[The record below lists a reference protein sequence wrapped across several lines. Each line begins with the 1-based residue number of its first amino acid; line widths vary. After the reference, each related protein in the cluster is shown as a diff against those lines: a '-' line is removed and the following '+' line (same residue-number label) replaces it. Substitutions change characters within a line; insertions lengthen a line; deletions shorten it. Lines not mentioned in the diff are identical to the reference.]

1 LKGVAVHFGGTFFTV
16 TVSRYEF
23 RVLSRNSQ
31 PVTCNNIM
39 TNQVKGIL
47 YTLITV
53 LLWGVLA
60 IALKIASKEI
70 DSPTIV
76 WFRFS
81 LAFSGMLVWLLI
93 QNPKE
98 LKILYQPSWLIVISS
113 LALAWNYI
121 GFMLGIQYTSPSN
134 AQVAIQSGPV
144 LLAVFGIFFFKEK
157 ISRIQIIGFI
167 LAILGFWIFY
177 QQHVGA
183 VPEGLEVQYTKGMLI
198 TLTGAVAWAIYAALQ
213 KKLVLDY
220 SVSTLNVFI
229 FGLPVLIYLPF
240 VDFASLVHLSIGYWA
255 LLVFLGANTLISY
268 ACLSLALKYLEAGKV
283 SIIIVLN
290 PIITFILMGILTWM
304 QVSWIDGEHFSV
316 LSIAGALIAL
326 AGAILVVRKKKK

>member
-1 LKGVAVHFGGTFFTV
+1 M
-16 TVSRYEF
+16 S
-23 RVLSRNSQ
+23 
-31 PVTCNNIM
+31 
-39 TNQVKGIL
+39 NQSKGIL

-53 LLWGVLA
+53 LMWGVLA

-81 LAFSGMLVWLLI
+81 LAFSGMAIWMAI
-93 QNPKE
+93 KNPKAFQIMY
-98 LKILYQPSWLIVISS
+98 KPSWLIVLSS

-121 GFMLGIQYTSPSN
+121 AFMFGVQFTSPSN

-157 ISRIQIIGFI
+157 ISGIQIAGFL
-167 LAILGFWIFY
+167 LAIIGFWIFY
-177 QQHVGA
+177 RQHVGA
-183 VPEGLEVQYTKGMLI
+183 VPEGQEGQYTKGMLI

-213 KKLVLDY
+213 KKLIMNY
-220 SVSTLNVFI
+220 SVATLNVFI
-229 FGLPVLIYLPF
+229 FGLPVLIFLPF
-240 VDFASLVHLSIGYWA
+240 VNFQNLAHLSFGYWA

-268 ACLSLALKYLEAGKV
+268 GYLSLALKYLEAGKV

-290 PIITFILMGILTWM
+290 PIITFTLMGILTWL

-316 LSIAGALIAL
+316 LSILGALVAL
-326 AGAILVVRKKKK
+326 TGAILVVRKKRSLNP

>member
-1 LKGVAVHFGGTFFTV
+1 M
-16 TVSRYEF
+16 S
-23 RVLSRNSQ
+23 
-31 PVTCNNIM
+31 
-39 TNQVKGIL
+39 NQAKGIL

-53 LLWGVLA
+53 LMWGVLA
-60 IALKIASKEI
+60 VALKMASKEI

-81 LAFSGMLVWLLI
+81 LAFSGMLIWMSI
-93 QNPKE
+93 KNPNG
-98 LKILYQPSWLIVISS
+98 LKILYKPSWLIVLSS

-157 ISRIQIIGFI
+157 ISRLQVFGF
-167 LAILGFWIFY
+167 LLSLLGFWIFY

-183 VPEGLEVQYTKGMLI
+183 VPAGQEGQYTKGMLI

-213 KKLVLDY
+213 KKLVLSY
-220 SVSTLNVFI
+220 SVGTLNVFI
-229 FGLPVLIYLPF
+229 FGLPVLLYLPF
-240 VDFASLVHLSIGYWA
+240 VNFNNLAHLSIGYWA

-268 ACLSLALKYLEAGKV
+268 GCLSMALKYLEAGKV

-304 QVSWIDGEHFSV
+304 QVSWIDGEHFSA
-316 LSIAGALIAL
+316 LSILGAMIAL
-326 AGAILVVRKKKK
+326 TGAILVVRKKRKPEDV

>member
-1 LKGVAVHFGGTFFTV
+1 M
-16 TVSRYEF
+16 S
-23 RVLSRNSQ
+23 
-31 PVTCNNIM
+31 
-39 TNQVKGIL
+39 NQAKGIF

-53 LLWGVLA
+53 LMWGVLA
-60 IALKIASKEI
+60 IALKIASYKI

-81 LAFSGMLVWLLI
+81 LAFSGMFIWMAVR
-93 QNPKE
+93 NPKE
-98 LKILYQPSWLIVISS
+98 LKILYKPSWLIVLSS

-121 GFMLGIQYTSPSN
+121 GFMLGVQYTSPSN

-157 ISRIQIIGFI
+157 ISGIQILGFL

-177 QQHVGA
+177 SKHAGA
-183 VPEGLEVQYTKGMLI
+183 VPAGQEGQYTKGMLI
-198 TLTGAVAWAIYAALQ
+198 TITGAVAWAIYAAFQ

-220 SVSTLNVFI
+220 PVGTLNVFI
-229 FGLPVLIYLPF
+229 FGLPVLLYLPF
-240 VDFASLVHLSIGYWA
+240 VDFANLAHLSFGYWA

-268 ACLSLALKYLEAGKV
+268 GYLSLALKYLEAGKV

-290 PIITFILMGILTWM
+290 PIITFILMGILTWL
-304 QVSWIDGEHFSV
+304 QVDWIAGEHFSV
-316 LSIAGALIAL
+316 LSIVGALIAL
-326 AGAILVVRKKKK
+326 GGAILVVRKKKTKSDFSSS

>member
-1 LKGVAVHFGGTFFTV
+1 MSNPA
-16 TVSRYEF
+16 
-23 RVLSRNSQ
+23 
-31 PVTCNNIM
+31 
-39 TNQVKGIL
+39 KGIL

-60 IALKIASKEI
+60 IALKVASKAI

-98 LKILYQPSWLIVISS
+98 LRILYQPSWLIVISS

-121 GFMLGIQYTSPSN
+121 GFMLGVEYTSPSN

-144 LLAVFGIFFFKEK
+144 LLAVFGIVFFKEK
-157 ISRIQIIGFI
+157 ITRIQIVGFI

-183 VPEGLEVQYTKGMLI
+183 VPAGQEGQYTKGMLL
-198 TLTGAVAWAIYAALQ
+198 TLTGAVTWAIYAALQ
-213 KKLVLDY
+213 KKLVLNY

-229 FGLPVLIYLPF
+229 FGLPVLLYLPF
-240 VDFASLVHLSIGYWA
+240 VNFASLAHLSFGYWA

-304 QVSWIDGEHFSV
+304 QVDWIAGEHFSV

-326 AGAILVVRKKKK
+326 AGAVLVVRKRRTQKNL

>member
-1 LKGVAVHFGGTFFTV
+1 
-16 TVSRYEF
+16 
-23 RVLSRNSQ
+23 
-31 PVTCNNIM
+31 M
-39 TNQVKGIL
+39 TNQAKGIL

-81 LAFSGMLVWLLI
+81 LAFTGMLVWMII
-93 QNPKE
+93 QDPKE
-98 LKILYQPSWLIVISS
+98 LKILYKPNWLIVISS

-121 GFMLGIQYTSPSN
+121 GFMIGVEYTSPSN

-183 VPEGLEVQYTKGMLI
+183 VPSGQEGQYSKGMLI

-220 SVSTLNVFI
+220 SVGTLNVFI
-229 FGLPVLIYLPF
+229 FGLPVLLYLPF
-240 VDFASLVHLSIGYWA
+240 VNFASLTHLSFGYWA
-255 LLVFLGANTLISY
+255 LLVFLGANTLVSY

-290 PIITFILMGILTWM
+290 PIITFILMGILTSM

-316 LSIAGALIAL
+316 LSILGALVAL
-326 AGAILVVRKKKK
+326 TGAILVVRKKKLPNP

>member
-1 LKGVAVHFGGTFFTV
+1 M
-16 TVSRYEF
+16 S
-23 RVLSRNSQ
+23 
-31 PVTCNNIM
+31 
-39 TNQVKGIL
+39 NQAKGIL

-53 LLWGVLA
+53 LMWGVLA
-60 IALKIASKEI
+60 IALKIASKVI

-81 LAFSGMLVWLLI
+81 LAFSGMAIWMAI
-93 QNPKE
+93 KNPKDF
-98 LKILYQPSWLIVISS
+98 KILYKPSWLIVFSS

-121 GFMLGIQYTSPSN
+121 AFMFGVQFTSPSN

-157 ISRIQIIGFI
+157 ISIVQGAGFL

-177 QQHVGA
+177 KQHVGA
-183 VPEGLEVQYTKGMLI
+183 VPAGQEGQYTKGMLI

-213 KKLVLDY
+213 KKLIVNY
-220 SVSTLNVFI
+220 SVGTLNVFI
-229 FGLPVLIYLPF
+229 FGLPVLLFLPF
-240 VDFASLVHLSIGYWA
+240 ANFQNLAHLSFGYWA

-268 ACLSLALKYLEAGKV
+268 GYLSLALKYLEAGKV

-290 PIITFILMGILTWM
+290 PIITFILMGILTWL

-316 LSIAGALIAL
+316 LSILGALVAL
-326 AGAILVVRKKKK
+326 TGAILVVRKKKKSELS